1 MSEANTSHEVP
12 VTEGTKHRRY
22 PSPKVPVTAGTLLA
36 EGEQRVASLALV
48 VVEI

>member
-1 MSEANTSHEVP
+1 MSAANTR
-12 VTEGTKHRRY
+12 HRRY
-22 PSPKVPVTAGTLLA
+22 PSRSTRHQRYQAPKVPVTAGTLLA